1 MNDAQT
7 VAAPRSAP
15 RAAVEPLEL
24 IGMGLAI
31 VGGLAW
37 LAGAGAALIAVS
49 VKLADFPWFPTEP
62 PGTSV
67 SGLEWPGTVLTWGLT
82 GLIGGTAISWFG
94 FALIASMMGRK
105 KKS

>member
-7 VAAPRSAP
+7 VTAPQPAP

-24 IGMGLAI
+24 IGMVLAI

-37 LAGAGAALIAVS
+37 LAGAGAALIAAS
-49 VKLADFPWFPTEP
+49 VELADFPWFPTEA
-62 PGTSV
+62 PGTSE
-67 SGLEWPGTVLTWGLT
+67 SEWPGSVLTWGLG
-82 GLIGGTAISWFG
+82 GLIGGTAISLFG
-94 FALIASMMGRK
+94 FTLIASMMGRK